1 MPAQCKDLPEDVLQ
15 KITRRNNDETPGTV
29 RELYED
35 LNHTVDFGNARFD
48 GLCLEDIYTGSNTDR
63 HVCGVCRLVHRA
75 GEFTEQELEKDPRKR
90 VCKDSQRLLDL
101 TPGISFTYQQLLHSR
116 NVLLSLKSP
125 YDEDFTF
132 RLVEDKSGQWMIIM
146 DWTFGM
152 QYSPPAAWDGELRHL
167 RENFPV
173 CACPHMRS
181 SEPQLLQA
189 IISYWEDDH
198 ANPAI
203 VECYTCDTKVELTIP
218 TRPVDNGDNWAAAP
232 WVSFHAERRLG
243 KLGESAV
250 DPRWKA
256 QSLPQ
261 I

>member
-152 QYSPPAAWDGELRHL
+152 QYSPPPAWDGELRHL

-173 CACPHMRS
+173 CGCPHMRS

-198 ANPAI
+198 ANPAF
-203 VECYTCDTKVELTIP
+203 VECYTCDTKVELTVP
-218 TRPVDNGDNWAAAP
+218 TRPVDNGDDWVAAP

>member
-1 MPAQCKDLPEDVLQ
+1 MEEPSEAKSPLEELPIELMHQIYGFCPLNAKICLKMCCKKLH
-15 KITRRNNDETPGTV
+15 DETTTKPLGQ
-29 RELYED
+29 
-35 LNHTVDFGNARFD
+35 FD

-167 RENFPV
+167 RENFP
-173 CACPHMRS
+173 
-181 SEPQLLQA
+181 A